1 MLIGRVGLTR
11 IVVTALSK
19 SKDLTPQQTRLALAY
34 RLIGLLLLPAV
45 FVYTLKRAN
54 QDGDR
59 RYFWQRLGWKIP
71 VQEGLPVW
79 IHCASVGEV
88 NAARPLIERLIQDYP
103 TLKFVLS
110 TVTPTAAAVVKK
122 TLPKSV
128 LHVYLPFDTQAGV
141 RHFLQNIQPRVG
153 LVLETEIWPGLFAE
167 VQRRNI
173 PLVVV
178 NGRLTDKTLAAPRWI
193 RVFIRQALQAVRLV
207 LAKSEVDAQGYQQ
220 LGVAPSRI
228 KVLGNIKFAATRES
242 KSELPRLVERDY
254 WLAASTHEDE
264 ERQLAEMIGAR
275 EADPYLLVIAPRHPE
290 RAAAIERQLKN
301 LGVRFAVR
309 SRREVVSED
318 TQIYLADTLG
328 ELGEFMQHAAFVFM
342 GGTLVPVGGHN
353 LLEPAALGK
362 AIVCGPYLDNF
373 MEEAELLRGADALV
387 EVKDADVLAQ
397 AIDRLLAASEEAK
410 KRGQAAANAV
420 ATQTGVLD
428 RYIDALKGII
438 ALD

>member
-1 MLIGRVGLTR
+1 MTLQRIG
-11 IVVTALSK
+11 
-19 SKDLTPQQTRLALAY
+19 LAFAY
-34 RLIGLLLLPAV
+34 RLIALLLLPAV

-59 RYFWQRLGWKIP
+59 RYFWQRLGWSIP
-71 VQEGLPVW
+71 VREDHPVW

-110 TVTPTAAAVVKK
+110 TVTPTSAAVVKK
-122 TLPKSV
+122 TLSGSV
-128 LHVYLPFDTQAGV
+128 LHVYLPFDVRAGV
-141 RHFLQNIQPRVG
+141 RRFLQHIQPRVG
-153 LVLETEIWPGLFAE
+153 LILETEIWPSLFAE

-178 NGRLTDKTLAAPRWI
+178 NGRLTSKTLAAPRWM

-220 LGVAPSRI
+220 LGVAPSHI
-228 KVLGNIKFAATRES
+228 QVLGNIKFAATRES
-242 KSELPRLVERDY
+242 KSGLPRLVERDY

-264 ERQLAEMIGAR
+264 ELQLAKMIGAR

-290 RAAAIERQLKN
+290 RAAAIERQLKK

-309 SRREVVSED
+309 SRREVISDD
-318 TQIYLADTLG
+318 TQVYLADTLG
-328 ELGEFMQHAAFVFM
+328 ELGELMQHAAFIFM
-342 GGTLVPVGGHN
+342 GGTLVPIGGHN
-353 LLEPAALGK
+353 LLEPAALGR
-362 AIVCGPYLDNF
+362 AIVCGPYLENF

-387 EVKDADVLAQ
+387 EVKDVDGLAQ
-397 AIDRLLAASEEAK
+397 ATDRLLASNEEANE
-410 KRGQAAANAV
+410 RGWAAANAV
-420 ATQTGVLD
+420 ATQAGILD
-428 RYIDALKGII
+428 RYVEALKGII

>member
-1 MLIGRVGLTR
+1 M
-11 IVVTALSK
+11 SK
-19 SKDLTPQQTRLALAY
+19 GKDLTPQQTGLALAY
-34 RLIGLLLLPAV
+34 RLIALLFLPAV
-45 FVYTLKRAN
+45 FVYTFRRAN

-71 VQEGLPVW
+71 VREDHPVW

-88 NAARPLIERLIQDYP
+88 NAARPLIERLIQGYP
-103 TLKFVLS
+103 TLNFVLS
-110 TVTPTAAAVVKK
+110 TVTPTAAVVVKK
-122 TLPKSV
+122 TLPESV
-128 LHVYLPFDTQAGV
+128 LHVYLPFDTRAGV
-141 RHFLQNIQPRVG
+141 RRFLQHIQPRVG
-153 LVLETEIWPGLFAE
+153 LILETEIWPGLFAE
-167 VQRRNI
+167 VRRRNI

-178 NGRLTDKTLAAPRWI
+178 NGRLTDKTLAAPRWM

-220 LGVAPSRI
+220 LGVIPSRI

-264 ERQLAEMIGAR
+264 ERQLAEMIAAR
-275 EADPYLLVIAPRHPE
+275 EVDPYLLVIAPRHPE
-290 RAAAIERQLKN
+290 RATAIERQLNK

-309 SRREVVSED
+309 SRHEAISDD

-373 MEEAELLRGADALV
+373 MEEAELLRGADALF
-387 EVKDADVLAQ
+387 EVKDADGLAQ
-397 AIDRLLAASEEAK
+397 AIDRLLASSEEAK
-410 KRGQAAANAV
+410 KRGQAAVNAV
-420 ATQTGVLD
+420 ATQTDVLD